1 MVKQIAMIYGFFLPG
16 KEQSPPAMAA
26 NIGHNVSDVPAAAAQ
41 FLIRQVIAVPG
52 FQLQTILLIDTLSA
66 HGMKGFLFQF
76 LIFHRVCTSGYRQMP
91 TSRAFLFSSPK

>member
-1 MVKQIAMIYGFFLPG
+1 MIKQIAMIYGFFLPG
-16 KEQSPPAMAA
+16 KEQSPPTMVA
-26 NIGHNVSDVPAAAAQ
+26 NVSHDIFDTSTAAAQ

-66 HGMKGFLFQF
+66 HGVKGFLFQF